1 VRFSPVTE
9 TLLFAA
15 DRFEHVTGIIEPAIS
30 KGRIVISDRYVH
42 SSLAYQGA
50 SGVDI
55 GWIRKVNRFAP
66 MPDLGMLFDIQP
78 EYSLMRVKRKRTVF
92 EVTDYLRRVRN
103 NYLEFV
109 EDGELIRLN
118 ADRSKAKIQEEV
130 SIIVTKFMEMY
141 SSSQKFLIS

>member
-1 VRFSPVTE
+1 
-9 TLLFAA
+9 
-15 DRFEHVTGIIEPAIS
+15 
-30 KGRIVISDRYVH
+30 
-42 SSLAYQGA
+42 
-50 SGVDI
+50 
-55 GWIRKVNRFAP
+55 
-66 MPDLGMLFDIQP
+66 MPDLGILFDIQP